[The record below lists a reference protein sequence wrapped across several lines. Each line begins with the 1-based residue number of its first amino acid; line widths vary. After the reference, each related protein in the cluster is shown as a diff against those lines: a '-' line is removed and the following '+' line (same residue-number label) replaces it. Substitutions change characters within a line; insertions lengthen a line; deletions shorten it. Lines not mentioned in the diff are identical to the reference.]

1 MSTNYF
7 LYQQHHPVL
16 FLNMVPTSD
25 KTVKHQPAGVENDLG
40 CGRSACGWANFS
52 APASTLLSSYI
63 HLASWRPLVQQ
74 TLPAIHSH
82 VPVGPRVVAGTFLL
96 ARPLSSAQLQ
106 QERSDAIFLFC
117 NRSNSPA
124 SSVVRLS

>member
-96 ARPLSSAQLQ
+96 AGPYPLPN
-106 QERSDAIFLFC
+106 C
-117 NRSNSPA
+117 NRREAMRYSC
-124 SSVVRLS
+124 SVTDRILQHLQLCG